1 MTAETTRLSPAAG
14 LEVIETPDGL
24 LMASATGVLRLDGGV
39 ADAVRQR
46 LLPALAATPTADD
59 LYAALSDLPRAE
71 LERLVARLVAAGL
84 VTELPDTSVPV
95 PPGWTTL
102 LSADLP
108 TRQRL
113 AATLA
118 RARVRVVGDRSLA
131 GDVLTGLEGAGFDAT
146 ELVEPSALPRLDS
159 DALTEALAG
168 SDLVVTMVEPG
179 LAAVRLWAN
188 RFSLDNDTPS
198 LHVALEGSDAFVG
211 PLVLPGEG
219 PCYLCWRMRAL
230 ACADDFGVA
239 MAREEARDQ
248 ARQVGTARPVL
259 PGLGALV
266 GGVVIQESVAL
277 LVGAGTVR
285 LPGHVLQIEG
295 LERRQTLHPVLQRP
309 DCPACRKKGRPQ
321 PAAHPTLAELTGLP
335 ERTTDFDAIEK
346 AVVSPLCGVVRAL
359 DEVPKSPSEPARPH
373 IVRAELANARFAT
386 GPDAFVTCSG
396 KGMDLRRAR
405 DLALGEAVE
414 RYSSLTWHAPGALRA
429 RRADLPGPSLDPRE
443 LVLFADHQYE
453 VLPFARYSEDSELE
467 WVTARSL
474 LSGDAVWVPRLAAH
488 LGHEVSQRAGYL
500 FPATSNGF
508 AAGSTL
514 ADAVL
519 AGLLEVI
526 ERDAFLIAWA
536 HRLSTPRLDAR
547 TIPDAIAARVA
558 SLYHRRGVGIEVHLL
573 PTDSAASVAIALGWS
588 EDLPAVVV
596 GLGAGLDPVSAAG
609 KAVLEVAQVRPAL
622 HLRLQRADVR
632 ERMAR
637 LVDDPATVTELEDH
651 DLLYADP
658 AAAASGLA
666 FWREGALLS
675 WSEAVPDQAAVP
687 DQPATDLAGLVGS
700 LAAVSTDVLYV
711 DVTTDD
717 IAPLGVRVARG
728 IIAGF
733 QPIHFGADQF
743 RLGHPRLLTM
753 PHRLGLRER
762 PAELGE
768 LNLAPHPVA

>member
-1 MTAETTRLSPAAG
+1 MTSGTTRLSPAAG
-14 LEVIETPDGL
+14 LEVIDTPDGL

-39 ADAVRQR
+39 ADAVRRR
-46 LLPALAATPTADD
+46 LLPALAMTPTADD
-59 LYAALSDLPRAE
+59 LYGALSDLPRAE
-71 LERLVARLVAAGL
+71 LERLVVRLVAAGL
-84 VTELPDTSVPV
+84 VTELPDTSEPA

-118 RARVRVVGDRSLA
+118 SARVRVVGNRSVA
-131 GDVLTGLEGAGFDAT
+131 GDLMAGLRGAGLDAA
-146 ELVEPSALPRLDS
+146 ELVDPEALPRLDF
-159 DALTEALAG
+159 DALATALSG
-168 SDLVVTMVEPG
+168 SDLVVAIVEPG
-179 LAAVRLWAN
+179 LAAVRLWVN

-198 LHVALEGSDAFVG
+198 LQVALEGSDAFVG

-239 MAREEARDQ
+239 MAREEARDH
-248 ARQVGTARPVL
+248 ARAVGTAPPVL
-259 PGLGALV
+259 PGLQALV
-266 GGVVIQESVAL
+266 AGVVIQESLAL
-277 LVGAGTVR
+277 LVAAGPAR

-295 LERRQTLHPVLQRP
+295 LERRQTRHPVLQRP
-309 DCPACRKKGRPQ
+309 DCPACRKKGLPQ
-321 PAAHPTLAELTGLP
+321 PAVLPTLAELAALP
-335 ERTTDFDAIEK
+335 ERTTDFDAIER
-346 AVVSPLCGVVRAL
+346 AVVSDLCGVVRAL
-359 DEVPKSPSEPARPH
+359 DEVPKDPSEPARPH

-396 KGMDLRRAR
+396 KGMDRRRAR

-414 RYSSLTWHAPGALRA
+414 RYASLTWPAPGARRA
-429 RRADLPGPSLDPRE
+429 RRADLPGPSLDPTE
-443 LVLFADHQYE
+443 LVLFADHQYDA
-453 VLPFARYSEDSELE
+453 LPFARYTEDSELE

-474 LSGDAVWVPRLAAH
+474 LSGDTVWVPRLAAH

-508 AAGSTL
+508 AAGPTL
-514 ADAVL
+514 AHAVE

-547 TIPDAIAARVA
+547 TVPDATAAQVA
-558 SLYHRRGVGIEVHLL
+558 GLYHRRGVEIEVHLL
-573 PTDSAASVAIALGWS
+573 PTDCAASVAIALGWS
-588 EDLPAVVV
+588 EGLPAVVV
-596 GLGAGLDPVSAAG
+596 GLGAALDPVTAAR

-622 HLRLQRADVR
+622 HLRLQRGEVR
-632 ERMAR
+632 KRMAQ

-658 AAAASGLA
+658 AAAARGLS
-666 FWREGALLS
+666 FWREGELLT
-675 WSEAVPDQAAVP
+675 WSEAVGNRAP
-687 DQPATDLAGLVGS
+687 TDLAGLVGS
-700 LAAVSTDVLYV
+700 LAAVSPDVLYV

-717 IAPLGVRVARG
+717 IAALGVRVARG

-743 RLGHPRLLTM
+743 RLGHPRLRTM
-753 PHRLGLRER
+753 PHRLGLRPR
-762 PAELGE
+762 PAELDE